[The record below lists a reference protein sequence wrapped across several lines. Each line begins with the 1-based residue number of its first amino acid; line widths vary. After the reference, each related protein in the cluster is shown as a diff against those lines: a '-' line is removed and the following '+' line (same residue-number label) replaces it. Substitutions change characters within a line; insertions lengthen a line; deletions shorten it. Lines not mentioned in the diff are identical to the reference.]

1 MIKNTDYIKANAFAF
16 YSINENNCID
26 FKESSKAESVCE
38 FLEKIVEKNKEKM
51 IVLILD
57 NSKAHTA
64 DKTKTKARELK
75 IKLVFL
81 PPYSPDLNP
90 VEFIWKSIKREVSAR
105 FIQSK
110 EHLTEIIRDEFTRRG
125 KSLSFAKKW
134 MEKFHPQIKSVIS

>member
-1 MIKNTDYIKANAFAF
+1 
-16 YSINENNCID
+16 
-26 FKESSKAESVCE
+26 
-38 FLEKIVEKNKEKM
+38 VEKNKKKI

-110 EHLTEIIRDEFTRRG
+110 EHLNG
-125 KSLSFAKKW
+125 NN
-134 MEKFHPQIKSVIS
+134 

>member
-16 YSINENNCID
+16 YSINENNFID
-26 FKESSKAESVCE
+26 FKDNSKAESVCD
-38 FLEKIVEKNKEKM
+38 FLEKLVKKNKKKI

-64 DKTKTKARELK
+64 DKTKTKARELG

-90 VEFIWKSIKREVSAR
+90 VEFIWKSIKREVSD
-105 FIQSK
+105 SVP
-110 EHLTEIIRDEFTRRG
+110 
-125 KSLSFAKKW
+125 KSSDFC
-134 MEKFHPQIKSVIS
+134 IS